1 MLLLTCFISSLAM
14 AQGFGI
20 TLGLSSAKPQS
31 IQDASMT
38 NQLGAYLGASYRWK
52 EFTFGGAYKTPGKS
66 TISYSGFES
75 KDEFKWSYSE
85 ASLQYGI
92 PFKGE
97 SVTHRLLL
105 GGAMRFEH
113 TKAED
118 STIGLSASSNFNRFW
133 WRAGYEVEGE
143 VEEVFT
149 SLGLFYAGTSRDSF
163 DPNRDYT
170 TKEVHRLFSPT
181 AEFQVVLTFRF

>member
-1 MLLLTCFISSLAM
+1 MLLLTLFVSSWAM

-20 TLGLSSAKPQS
+20 SLGLSGAKPRS
-31 IQDASMT
+31 IQDTTFT

-52 EFTFGGAYKTPGKS
+52 EFTLGAAYKTAGKS

-97 SVTHRLLL
+97 SVTQRILL
-105 GGAMRFEH
+105 GGAMRFEN

-118 STIGLSASSNFNRFW
+118 NTIGLSVSANYNRFW
-133 WRAGYEVEGE
+133 WRAGYEIEGE
-143 VEEVFT
+143 VDQVFT
-149 SLGLFYAGTSRDSF
+149 SLGVFYAGTSKETF
-163 DPNRDYT
+163 DPNKDYT
-170 TKEVHRLFSPT
+170 TKEAQRLFAPT
-181 AEFQVVLTFRF
+181 NEFQIMVTFRF